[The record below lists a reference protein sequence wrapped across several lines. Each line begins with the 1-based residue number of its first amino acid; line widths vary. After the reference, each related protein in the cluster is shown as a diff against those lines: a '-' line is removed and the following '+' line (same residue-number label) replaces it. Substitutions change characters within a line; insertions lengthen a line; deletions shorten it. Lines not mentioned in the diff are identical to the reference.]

1 MRKNTRLHAWFALA
15 AWGLAACTPALPP
28 APAAAPTAK
37 TAAQPA
43 RPQRGVP
50 AASADPGVAVGAHGA
65 VASAE
70 LHASQAG
77 LDVLK
82 SGGNA
87 VDAAV
92 AVAFALAVTHP
103 SAGNV
108 GGGGFMLLRTAAGE
122 SVAIDYRETAPLAAT
137 RDMYLDA
144 NGAMTKDS
152 VLGPR
157 AAGIPGTVA
166 GLELA
171 HARFGSKPW
180 ASLVAPAI
188 ALARDGFAVDADLAP
203 DMQQAAERMLK
214 AGFASSARIYTNDD
228 GTPIAAG
235 QTWKQPDLART
246 LSEIAE
252 HPRSFYEGPLAQ
264 RMVQQMQAQGGLW
277 SAQDLAEYRAIVRS
291 PLQFSYLGH
300 DVITMPPPSAGGVV
314 MRQILFASE
323 LLEMRKYPY
332 RSAEAFHLYVEATRR
347 AYADRNAWLGDP
359 AFVKLPLAGLL
370 DPEYMRARMST
381 IDPEHATPSS
391 SLGPGAPRFESPQ
404 TTHFSIVDDWGN
416 AVANTYTLNTSF
428 GSKVVL
434 EGTGVLLNNEMDDFA
449 ADPGKANTYGLVQN
463 EPNKIEP
470 KKRMLSSMTPTLLL
484 KNGELRAVL
493 GTPGGPTI
501 TTTVVQLVRALIDYG
516 VTLDVAVRAPRVH
529 HQWLPDQVL
538 VEPEI
543 EPAIV
548 QGLEARGHKVVPSTW
563 GHFGHAD
570 DIEIDPATHGF
581 RAVADVTRGG
591 GSALAY

>member
-1 MRKNTRLHAWFALA
+1 MRQKTRIYAWFAPFAL
-15 AWGLAACTPALPP
+15 GLFGCSATVTPVQ
-28 APAAAPTAK
+28 APTPVAVV
-37 TAAQPA
+37 QPA
-43 RPQRGVP
+43 RPTRGVP
-50 AASADPGVAVGAHGA
+50 AASTDPGVAVGAHGA

-82 SGGNA
+82 AGGNA

-122 SVAIDYRETAPLAAT
+122 SFAIDYRETAPLAAT
-137 RDMYLDA
+137 RNMYLDEH
-144 NGAMTKDS
+144 GQMTKDS

-157 AAGIPGTVA
+157 AAGVPGTVA

-171 HARFGSKPW
+171 HTRYGTKPW
-180 ASLVAPAI
+180 ATLLAPAI
-188 ALARDGFAVDADLAP
+188 ALARDGFAIDADLAP
-203 DMQQAAERMLK
+203 EMQQAAERMGK
-214 AGFASSARIYTNDD
+214 AGFASSARVYLNDD

-246 LSEIAE
+246 LAELAE
-252 HPRSFYEGPLAQ
+252 HPHSFYDGPLAQ
-264 RMVQQMQAQGGLW
+264 RLVQQMQAQGGLW
-277 SAQDLAEYRAIVRS
+277 TAQDLAEYRAVVRA
-291 PLQFSYLGH
+291 PLQFDYLGH
-300 DVITMPPPSAGGVV
+300 QVITMPPPSAGGVV

-323 LLEMRKYPY
+323 LLDMRKYPY
-332 RSAEAFHLYVEATRR
+332 RSAEMFHMYVEATRR

-359 AFVKLPLAGLL
+359 EFVKLPLAGLL
-370 DPEYMRARMST
+370 DPEYMRARMQT
-381 IDPEHATPSS
+381 IDPEHATASS
-391 SLGPGAPRFESPQ
+391 TLGPGKPRFESPQ
-404 TTHFSIVDDWGN
+404 TTHFSIIDDWGN
-416 AVANTYTLNTSF
+416 AVANTYTLNTGF

-449 ADPGKANTYGLVQN
+449 SNPGTANTYGLVQD

-470 KKRMLSSMTPTLLL
+470 KKRMLSSMTPTFLV
-484 KNGELRAVL
+484 KDGQLRAVL

-516 VTLDVAVRAPRVH
+516 MTLDVAVRAPRVH

-570 DIEIDPATHGF
+570 DIEVDPATHGF
-581 RAVADVTRGG
+581 RAVADITRGG